1 LSTAGTCAST
11 PTAGRLFK
19 AAPVYRAGDVL
30 DDILAGNFV
39 GNGSAVLV
47 RREALLAVN
56 GFDSQLQAAGAQ
68 GCEDLH
74 FYCRVAEA
82 YHFAVV
88 PDHLIGYRHL
98 PESMSSNLPRM
109 LRSYMLV
116 ADEMA
121 VRHADRAHSLK
132 LAVQNYSVSLLR
144 QALTGRKFRYFA
156 TCLALVVRWDPL
168 LGAEFVISDR
178 RTERV

>member
-1 LSTAGTCAST
+1 
-11 PTAGRLFK
+11 
-19 AAPVYRAGDVL
+19 L

-68 GCEDLH
+68 GCEDLL

-88 PDHLIGYRHL
+88 PDYLIGYRDL
-98 PESMSSNLPRM
+98 PESMSSNLPRT

-121 VRHADRAHSLK
+121 VRHPDRAHRLK
-132 LAVQNYSVSLLR
+132 LGVQNYSVSLLR
-144 QALTGRKFRYFA
+144 QALTGRKFGYFA

-168 LGAEFVISDR
+168 LALKVLAFKLRPDVLDWVRWRLEARLR
-178 RTERV
+178 RWRCGFR